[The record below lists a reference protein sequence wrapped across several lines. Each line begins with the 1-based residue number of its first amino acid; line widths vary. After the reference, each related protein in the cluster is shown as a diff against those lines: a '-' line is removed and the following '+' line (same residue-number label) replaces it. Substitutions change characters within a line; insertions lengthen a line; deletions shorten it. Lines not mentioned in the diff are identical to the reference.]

1 MIQLYESFSLF
12 SKSNILI
19 ESNSYFNSFYNCTQ
33 NWIFLCLYCIN
44 LTSIPNVCLWFK
56 IVGYWFIKL
65 HISEVFPTALPI
77 PNTATLNPEL
87 VLNESY
93 DDTDLVT
100 SDVRIS

>member
-1 MIQLYESFSLF
+1 MNQIP
-12 SKSNILI
+12 ILI
-19 ESNSYFNSFYNCTQ
+19 VFYNCTQ

-65 HISEVFPTALPI
+65 HISDVFPTALPI